1 MKTRNSFWPIAA
13 TVALIA
19 CGCGSTPGGSGGND
33 AAAASTDPP
42 AASATAA
49 APTTHPDSRVSSSN
63 DILSVLS
70 VEHQV
75 DVAAERDGVVL
86 SIAKDEGSSVRAGDV
101 LAQLDDRDLQME
113 LIKARDDL
121 RVSQNNVQYKEAE
134 MKAKGAA
141 LHRQQELRKYGLSSE
156 ADLEQAEFEAKGAEY
171 DLHGWQALV
180 QSGEAAVRQIELELD
195 QMRVRAP
202 FSGVVVSRYARQGD
216 TLKKGDRCFRVSQL
230 GPLEV
235 RFQIPESSPQ
245 QPRRGALVSLS
256 LVAQPSSEFSAHVV
270 KVSPTI
276 DPASDSYDVV
286 AQVTPSRRSGL
297 LPGMAVRVHWPAA
310 PAKPQP

>member
-1 MKTRNSFWPIAA
+1 MKTQNLIWPLAA
-13 TVALIA
+13 VIGLATW
-19 CGCGSTPGGSGGND
+19 GCGSVPGSSAGND
-33 AAAASTDPP
+33 AAVAATDPP
-42 AASATAA
+42 AVSPPPAASPAR
-49 APTTHPDSRVSSSN
+49 PDSRLSGSS

-86 SIAKDEGSSVRAGDV
+86 SIAKDEGSAVGAGDV
-101 LAQLDDRDLQME
+101 LTQLDDRDLQME

-156 ADLEQAEFEAKGAEY
+156 AELEQAEFEAKGAEY
-171 DLHGWQALV
+171 DLHGWEALV
-180 QSGEAAVRQIELELD
+180 QSGQAAVQQIELQLD

-202 FSGVVVSRYARQGD
+202 FSGVVVSRYVRQGD
-216 TLKKGDRCFRVSQL
+216 TLKKGDRCFRISQL

-245 QPRRGALVSLS
+245 PRRGALVSES
-256 LVAQPSSEFSAHVV
+256 LVAEPSNELNARII
-270 KVSPTI
+270 KISPTI

-286 AQVTPSRRSGL
+286 AQIASRRSGL
-297 LPGMAVRVHWPAA
+297 LPGMAVRVHWLAA